1 MIERVGFMVAE
12 AFEALRQRV
21 INGVVQKQKQIHVRE
36 RRQSDLTPLRRVET
50 ARRI

>member
-21 INGVVQKQKQIHVRE
+21 INGVAQKQKQKQIHVRE
-36 RRQSDLTPLRRVET
+36 KAKRSYTIT
-50 ARRI
+50 KS